1 MNSLQKILTESIN
14 EAGFSNV
21 NNLLITQPNEEFGD
35 FSTNVSLQLAKDC
48 EMSPHQIADRIVNS
62 LKTKKGIATAEVAG
76 PGFINIRVSD
86 EWLDDQLHIPRLVE
100 KFLTDHKFIIEY
112 SSPNIAKPM
121 HVGHLRTTILG
132 QSLVNL
138 YRILGADVCAWSHPG
153 DWGVQF
159 GKLIVGWQKWGDK
172 SALEKNPIDELLRV
186 YVKFHAEAKDNPE
199 LDEDGKAMFRALLD
213 GDKEAVKLWKE
224 FTVYSQKEFDET
236 YKRLKVQ
243 FDIWRGESEYNN
255 KLQKLVDDALEKEA
269 AKLSD
274 GAVIISLDDENLPPY
289 LIRKSD
295 GATLYATAEMVS
307 VEERTSHFYPE
318 EIICVVGNEQTLHMQ
333 QSFAAAKKLAKAG
346 VYGKDFQLPKLTH
359 VSYGFFR
366 LSTGKMSTRQGE
378 LIRLNDVLDQAVNSA
393 KKLLNEKNKDLN
405 QANIDNLAE
414 EMGVAAVKYT
424 DLVHDRH
431 TDVVFDWERMFALDG
446 NSIVYMFYT
455 NARCNSLLAKT
466 AETSD
471 ESDDATAW
479 TINERKVVLHSLEL
493 NNAIEKCVTNY
504 DPHFLLEHC
513 YELASAFSR
522 FYNSDKI
529 IKVNAHVK
537 ERRLKIVKLV
547 QGQLKIMFDVLGII
561 PPEKL

>member
-1 MNSLQKILTESIN
+1 MDSLEVKISNAIKDNGFNVSGKIN
-14 EAGFSNV
+14 LSR
-21 NNLLITQPNEEFGD
+21 PNEEFGD
-35 FSTNVSLQLAKDC
+35 YSTNIALQLAKESDK
-48 EMSPHQIADRIVNS
+48 SPHQIAESIVKI
-62 LKTKKGIATAEVAG
+62 LKTKKGIESASVAG
-76 PGFINIRVSD
+76 PGFINIKVSD
-86 EWLDDQLHIPRLVE
+86 EWLDGELQLPHLPEKILKDQ
-100 KFLTDHKFIIEY
+100 KFIIEY

-138 YRILGADVCAWSHPG
+138 YRMVGADVCAWSHPG

-159 GKLIVGWQKWGDK
+159 GKLIVGWQKWGDEAALKK
-172 SALEKNPIDELLRV
+172 SPIEELLRV
-186 YVKFHAEAKDNPE
+186 YVKFHAEAKEHPE
-199 LDEDGKAMFRALLD
+199 LDEEGKAMFRALLE
-213 GDKEAVKLWKE
+213 GDAEAVKLWKE
-224 FTVYSQKEFDET
+224 FTVYSQKEFDKT
-236 YKRLKVQ
+236 YDRLKVS

-255 KLQKLVDDALEKEA
+255 KLQKLVDDALQKQV
-269 AKLSD
+269 AKVSD
-274 GAVIISLDDENLPPY
+274 GAVVILLDDDNLPPY

-307 VEERTSHFYPE
+307 VEERANHFCPE

-333 QSFAAAKKLAKAG
+333 QSFAAAKKLANAG

-366 LSTGKMSTRQGE
+366 LTTGKMSTRQGE
-378 LIRLNDVLDQAVNSA
+378 LIRLDDVLDQAVNSA
-393 KKLLNEKNKDLN
+393 KKLLIEKNKDIN
-405 QANIDNLAE
+405 QLNIDKLAE
-414 EMGVAAVKYT
+414 EMGVGAVKYT

-466 AETSD
+466 SEPID
-471 ESDDATAW
+471 ESDFNESWSA
-479 TINERKVVLHSLEL
+479 NERKVVLCALEID
-493 NNAIEKCVTNY
+493 NVIEKCVANY
-504 DPHFLLEHC
+504 DPHFLLEHS

-529 IKVNAHVK
+529 IKVNARVR
-537 ERRLKIVKLV
+537 ERRLKIVRLV
-547 QGQLKIMFDVLGII
+547 QDQLKIMFDVLGIT